1 MPKQTF
7 AFEPGGPKRLVIE
20 WKGMFKNTTL
30 TVDGVQVG
38 MFPDQKALVAG
49 KEVRLKDGSK
59 LKVQLVSS
67 FSGSEL
73 QVLRDGK
80 PLPGSETSPEAR
92 VRTAAYV
99 LYFLAGLGIV
109 AGTVSLFV
117 ESRILGILGVG
128 WYNILF
134 GAVYLVLGLLTH
146 RNSIGALVLAVVVF
160 SGDALSSILLGAA
173 NGYEPSV
180 YGLLMRVFFLIP
192 MVQGIRAIVEIRKA
206 QK

>member
-7 AFEPGGPKRLVIE
+7 AFESGGPKRLVIE
-20 WKGMFKNTTL
+20 WKGMFKNTTI
-30 TVDGVQVG
+30 TVDGVQLATI
-38 MFPDQKALVAG
+38 PDQKALVAG
-49 KEVRLKDGSK
+49 KEVKLRDGGK

-73 QVLRDGK
+73 QVLRNGK
-80 PLPGSETSPEAR
+80 PVPGSETSPEAR

-99 LYFLAGLGIV
+99 LYFLAALGIV
-109 AGTVSLFV
+109 AGTISLFV

-134 GAVYLVLGLLTH
+134 GAVYLILGLLTK

-173 NGYEPSV
+173 KGYEPSV